1 MRLNDYDDDN
11 DINDDEIRFRKEA
24 KVRSVRTTAMI
35 VSVFLLTTLAII
47 YFAQEGAKTPFKRG
61 NKPSVSSQMI
71 ESKAA
76 AKSRSEVD
84 ELVGQSTLTA
94 DDLDFW
100 DDYPV
105 EKPEEKEK
113 PAVPTDSAPLP
124 QVKEDP
130 ATDGKHTLIK
140 HKDGSEEWA
149 EINPYLQKCP
159 YEAAGFVYQTP
170 FMRYYENNKKKSM
183 NGVTLSKEDEY
194 VDFIRLKDAGVDYVM
209 LKLGQRGYTT
219 GTISMDEAFLDN
231 AKRAADAGLK
241 VGVYFVSA
249 AVNTDEAYEEA
260 NFVLKTLSENSV
272 SVNFPVA
279 VSTEKEGGG
288 TSRLDAVEK
297 IPRTN
302 AAITFMRA
310 IEVAGLCPVLY
321 GTKET
326 LIKKYSLGSMTGYEI
341 WLDEDEDL
349 PTYPYTFSMWEY
361 DDAGTVDGIAGG
373 ARMSISFEDYS
384 LR

>member
-1 MRLNDYDDDN
+1 MPGS
-11 DINDDEIRFRKEA
+11 IC
-24 KVRSVRTTAMI
+24 
-35 VSVFLLTTLAII
+35 
-47 YFAQEGAKTPFKRG
+47 
-61 NKPSVSSQMI
+61 
-71 ESKAA
+71 

-105 EKPEEKEK
+105 EKPKEKEK
-113 PAVPTDSAPLP
+113 PAVSSDAAPLP
-124 QVKEDP
+124 QTEADP

-219 GTISMDEAFLDN
+219 GTISMDEAFPDN
-231 AKRAADAGLK
+231 AKRASDAGLK

-249 AVNTDEAYEEA
+249 AINTDEAYEEA

-279 VSTEKEGGG
+279 VCTEKEGGG
-288 TSRLDAVEK
+288 TSRLETIEK

-361 DDAGTVDGIAGG
+361 DDAGSVDGIAGG